1 MCTHSSLEKK
11 TLHDIH
17 IELEKPCT
25 NLMDLISSVPID
37 VEFVDLLQNCLSKI
51 YIYIV
56 SCSFNLVSSTEDC
69 WDSVSILLHDW
80 VE

>member
-1 MCTHSSLEKK
+1 
-11 TLHDIH
+11 
-17 IELEKPCT
+17 
-25 NLMDLISSVPID
+25 MDLISSVPVD
-37 VEFVDLLQNCLSKI
+37 VEFVDLLQNCLSNIYI

-56 SCSFNLVSSTEDC
+56 SCSFKLVSSTEDC